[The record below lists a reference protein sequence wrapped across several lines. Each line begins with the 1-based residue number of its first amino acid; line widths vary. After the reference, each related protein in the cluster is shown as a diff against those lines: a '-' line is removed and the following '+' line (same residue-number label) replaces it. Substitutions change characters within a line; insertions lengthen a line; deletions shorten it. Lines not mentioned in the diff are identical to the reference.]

1 MAVTVIRPCL
11 VLCPLQYLPAWRQED
26 QKEQNSLNKIS
37 SVDQFHGFCLSS
49 SFLLL
54 SEPSSTPHGPPSLS
68 PSNATGKILSV
79 FSCQSQVNMLISAQE
94 ERRGGLCLQLP
105 LGRPPPSPLP
115 ALPSPSLPRPLPHP
129 PAFALPP
136 TSHSVGSHPIH
147 GGGSLGTPGRTMRD
161 YDETFKEMKKENF
174 NLKLRIFFLEV
185 SQRVGQGQ
193 KVLELRG

>member
-1 MAVTVIRPCL
+1 MRYIS
-11 VLCPLQYLPAWRQED
+11 LP
-26 QKEQNSLNKIS
+26 K
-37 SVDQFHGFCLSS
+37 F
-49 SFLLL
+49 
-54 SEPSSTPHGPPSLS
+54 S
-68 PSNATGKILSV
+68 PSKPSASPPWAPPLPPCNPTGGKFFCHLALAGVQPLKLS
-79 FSCQSQVNMLISAQE
+79 QE

-129 PAFALPP
+129 PGFSMGGSLP
-136 TSHSVGSHPIH
+136 SHSVGGGSLPSHPLV

-185 SQRVGQGQ
+185 SFARTKTARSLGG
-193 KVLELRG
+193 

>member
-1 MAVTVIRPCL
+1 MFFAHCNISRLEDRRIKKSRIPSFTKI
-11 VLCPLQYLPAWRQED
+11 PAID
-26 QKEQNSLNKIS
+26 KSCGL
-37 SVDQFHGFCLSS
+37 CLSS

-54 SEPSSTPHGPPSLS
+54 SEPSTTPPGPPSLT
-68 PSNATGKILSV
+68 PSNATGKITLS
-79 FSCQSQVNMLISAQE
+79 SLVNVKMLISAQE

-136 TSHSVGSHPIH
+136 ASHSVGSHPIH